1 MNFEKPLPVATA
13 TSRPFWEA
21 LTRHEVQIQQCSA
34 CHAWIYYPRTCCPR
48 CLSPELQW
56 QQISGTGTLY
66 SFTIARRPTAPFWAD
81 ELPQL
86 IAMVELYSFTIARR
100 PTAPFWADELPQ
112 LIAMVELD
120 EGPRLTSTLCNVEED
135 AIRVGM
141 RLQPVF
147 DDIADKNV
155 TLLRYEP
162 A

>member
-48 CLSPELQW
+48 CLSPELEW
-56 QQISGTGTLY
+56 QQISGTGT
-66 SFTIARRPTAPFWAD
+66 
-81 ELPQL
+81 
-86 IAMVELYSFTIARR
+86 LYSFTIARR

-135 AIRVGM
+135 AIRIGM

-147 DDIADKNV
+147 DDISDKNV

>member
-48 CLSPELQW
+48 CLSPELEW
-56 QQISGTGTLY
+56 QQISGTGT
-66 SFTIARRPTAPFWAD
+66 
-81 ELPQL
+81 
-86 IAMVELYSFTIARR
+86 LYSFTIARR

-147 DDIADKNV
+147 DDIGDKNV

>member
-48 CLSPELQW
+48 CLSPELEW
-56 QQISGTGTLY
+56 KQISGTGT
-66 SFTIARRPTAPFWAD
+66 
-81 ELPQL
+81 
-86 IAMVELYSFTIARR
+86 LYSFTIARR

-147 DDIADKNV
+147 DDIGDKNV

>member
-86 IAMVELYSFTIARR
+86 IAMVEL
-100 PTAPFWADELPQ
+100 
-112 LIAMVELD
+112 D

>member
-1 MNFEKPLPVATA
+1 MEFEKPLPTATA

-21 LTRHEVQIQQCSA
+21 LTQHEVHIQQCSA
-34 CHAWIYYPRTCCPR
+34 CEVWIYYPRAFCPE
-48 CLSPELQW
+48 CLSPELSW
-56 QQISGTGTLY
+56 KRISGNGTLY

-86 IAMVELYSFTIARR
+86 IAVVEF
-100 PTAPFWADELPQ
+100 
-112 LIAMVELD
+112 D
-120 EGPRLTSTLCNVEED
+120 EGPRLTSTLCNVEEGD
-135 AIRVGM
+135 IRVGM

-147 DDIADKNV
+147 DDVNGKNV

>member
-48 CLSPELQW
+48 CLSPELEW
-56 QQISGTGTLY
+56 KQISGTGT
-66 SFTIARRPTAPFWAD
+66 
-81 ELPQL
+81 
-86 IAMVELYSFTIARR
+86 LYSFTIARR

-147 DDIADKNV
+147 DDIADKTV